1 MLFINPMWDNEAERI
16 GKQRCTPLGYALHT
30 ISDLI
35 GFVALL
41 LLFGSAAYLGYRG
54 FVGTF
59 RASLL
64 WLFTIPFALAI
75 IGAIL
80 YRISWA
86 VAHRRGF
93 RYDYELREASWLE
106 DGQPRTYKY
115 NDAA

>member
-1 MLFINPMWDNEAERI
+1 MKSGSPNKPDAANPAIAPWFQVGRHGRGVGDPGRSAARHVMPFINPMWDNEAERI

-30 ISDLI
+30 ISDLL

-54 FVGTF
+54 IVGSF

-75 IGAIL
+75 IG
-80 YRISWA
+80 
-86 VAHRRGF
+86 
-93 RYDYELREASWLE
+93 
-106 DGQPRTYKY
+106 
-115 NDAA
+115 